1 MSSNA
6 PIQPSRT
13 IVVLTVSQLEFEAVC
28 KQLGQTSKEALLGH
42 NRTPLPFS
50 VRLGDFEGY
59 SVVVVCS
66 YQSGNQRIKT
76 AMMAAMYQYQ
86 PCLAIFVGVGGGV
99 GMDIGSVVISDH
111 IADHTYTVEDK
122 DGTSSFNVKG
132 GSVHAQLIPYANQVR
147 HEDAWVK
154 RIQTPPIEAKEAL
167 SKQVVVGTI
176 GAGNVKVTSETGP
189 TAKMLATAGAN
200 THAIDMESAACY
212 DLADTATPK
221 LPFIAIR
228 GISDRLS
235 DKDIQTDKYR
245 QPWAAAHASAV
256 AFEFMHLFVSDLQ
269 LPASTSPAT
278 KSAAS
283 KAPKPVK
290 RSRPDLVEEVHQKVL
305 FGGGE
310 LAGQSC
316 DVHFRLPEKI
326 TLQVGER
333 QMWSTYHHAKHM
345 DKEGVLNYGH
355 GGTSPTKP
363 KDTEAT
369 PIQALLKGTTLV
381 GLEVDYGSI
390 KDKFRA
396 ISFNPQDKALFQ
408 AWASSNKDVELL
420 DIVTAG
426 SVKQKDTLI
435 FLEENGLLE
444 SDVDGF
450 LFDTLYFED
459 EDKSAVR
466 NRLKE
471 LGYKF
476 HAVR

>member
-1 MSSNA
+1 MSSGT

-13 IVVLTVSQLEFEAVC
+13 IVVLTVSQLEFEAVW
-28 KQLGQTSKEALLGH
+28 KQLPQTSKETLLGH
-42 NRTPLPFS
+42 NRAPLPFS
-50 VRLGDFEGY
+50 VKVGEFEDY

-76 AMMAAMYQYQ
+76 AMMAVMYQYQ

-99 GMDIGSVVISDH
+99 GMEIGSVVISDH

-132 GSVHAQLIPYANQVR
+132 GSVHPQLIPYANQVR

-154 RIQTPPIEAKEAL
+154 RIQAPSIESKEAL

-235 DKDIQTDKYR
+235 DKDSQTDKYR

-256 AFEFMHLFVSDLQ
+256 AFEFMHLFISDSQ
-269 LPASTSPAT
+269 LPAGKSPAAT
-278 KSAAS
+278 RSTAS
-283 KAPKPVK
+283 KTAKPVK

-305 FGGGE
+305 FGDGE
-310 LAGQSC
+310 LAGKSC
-316 DVHFRLPEKI
+316 EVHFRLPEKI

-333 QMWSTYHHAKHM
+333 NMWSTYHRANQK
-345 DKEGVLNYGH
+345 DGVLNYGH
-355 GGTSPTKP
+355 GGTSGTKP

-369 PIQALLKGTTLV
+369 PILAIMKGTTLT

-390 KDKFRA
+390 KDKFIA
-396 ISFNPQDKALFQ
+396 ISFNPQDKALFET
-408 AWASSNKDVELL
+408 WARNNTDVELVE
-420 DIVTAG
+420 IANAW
-426 SVKQKDTLI
+426 SIKQEDTLS
-435 FLEENGLLE
+435 FLEESGLLNR
-444 SDVDGF
+444 DVDGF
-450 LFDTLYFED
+450 MFDRMYFDDDDLSE
-459 EDKSAVR
+459 VR
-466 NRLKE
+466 NVLKE

-476 HAVR
+476 FAVR